1 MTINFSFSILQNNNF
16 RLLMLARMFC
26 HAALQ
31 SLAVIVGWQIY
42 SLTDSVLLLGLV
54 GLAEAIPAICSA
66 FFSGYIVD
74 KSTPRKIYLLCT
86 ACMVLILASM
96 MVVGGGYLGLDNNHI
111 VICLFIGIFLTG
123 IARSFMTPA
132 HFSILP
138 QIVERHDYSSA
149 SAWTN
154 VAWQVASIGAPIAA
168 GLIYGFYGATSAW
181 FLPVTFIILGFL
193 CVTMFGKLREYET
206 VPMKETALQ
215 NIIEGWKFIVQK
227 RMLLTVMVIDMVAV
241 LFAGAVALLPAF
253 ADEILKVGPEG
264 LGILRTAPALGAIIT
279 ALYFAIQPMKILTL
293 NRLLLAVAAFGICM
307 IGFALS
313 TSFAL
318 SIFFLALSGLFDTV
332 SVVIRQ
338 TLKQLLTP
346 DHMRGRVS
354 AINSMFVVSSNEIG
368 AFESGVAAKFMGLV
382 PSVIFGG
389 IVSLCVV
396 GITYLVTPNLRRMV
410 IDDKTKI
417 DDIK

>member
-1 MTINFSFSILQNNNF
+1 
-16 RLLMLARMFC
+16 MF
-26 HAALQ
+26 
-31 SLAVIVGWQIY
+31 
-42 SLTDSVLLLGLV
+42 
-54 GLAEAIPAICSA
+54 E
-66 FFSGYIVD
+66 
-74 KSTPRKIYLLCT
+74 
-86 ACMVLILASM
+86 
-96 MVVGGGYLGLDNNHI
+96 
-111 VICLFIGIFLTG
+111 
-123 IARSFMTPA
+123 
-132 HFSILP
+132 
-138 QIVERHDYSSA
+138 
-149 SAWTN
+149 
-154 VAWQVASIGAPIAA
+154 
-168 GLIYGFYGATSAW
+168 
-181 FLPVTFIILGFL
+181 
-193 CVTMFGKLREYET
+193 KLRQYET

-227 RMLLTVMVIDMVAV
+227 RMLLTVMIVDMVAV
-241 LFAGAVALLPAF
+241 LFGGAVALLPAF
-253 ADEILKVGPEG
+253 ADEILNVGPEG
-264 LGILRTAPALGAIIT
+264 LGILRTAPALGAILT
-279 ALYFAIQPMKILTL
+279 ALYFAIRPMKILTL
-293 NRLLLAVAAFGICM
+293 NRLLLAVGAFGLCM
-307 IGFALS
+307 IGFAVS

-318 SIFFLALSGLFDTV
+318 SIFFLALSGLFDTI

-417 DDIK
+417 DDVK